1 MNHLSPAEWLTRY
14 ILSDR
19 YYSAS
24 TNTVKYRAFMPIRN
38 PDTSVL
44 ETSVYRISSLEDHEI
59 WSIGE
64 TVESQRP
71 GRRLHGR
78 ADVILSAVI
87 DQDLN
92 VDPDDSPSRHAN
104 IRGWPEEQSKQRLIA
119 LKVAAESQLRL
130 RRI

>member
-1 MNHLSPAEWLTRY
+1 MNHLSPTEWLTRY

-64 TVESQRP
+64 TVESRRP
-71 GRRLHGR
+71 ALCFVVG
-78 ADVILSAVI
+78 LSK
-87 DQDLN
+87 
-92 VDPDDSPSRHAN
+92 PDF
-104 IRGWPEEQSKQRLIA
+104 IA
-119 LKVAAESQLRL
+119 LASTAFL
-130 RRI
+130 